1 MVSEDQTPFD
11 RARNFALAKLYF
23 DANSFIAGA
32 FETLPEVRAHINY
45 RDSMATLP
53 DDAAR
58 LDRTKREDAMA
69 IILSRWNPEL
79 AFVSPH
85 ALLEVLDVATRRY
98 EIPPENAIEIL
109 SAGIQRDFTL
119 LPAEFDIVRSGT
131 DVIKKLEERIPQ
143 AWQYARI
150 RYRAMARDAEGH
162 PLGSVSFGE
171 DLTSGVG
178 RVSSK
183 SGSPATFEAMKSLDA
198 PQSHTISAPKFER
211 ELFLGAAQL
220 SMEHGI
226 HAADALHILLC
237 AGKGMVIVTSDKKML
252 KKFPRMSA
260 ALPHAQDPIE
270 VLGAWGHALDP
281 AWPP

>member
-11 RARNFALAKLYF
+11 RTRNFALAKLYF

-45 RDSMATLP
+45 RDSMANLP
-53 DDAAR
+53 DNAAR
-58 LDRTKREDAMA
+58 LDRPKREK
-69 IILSRWNPEL
+69 
-79 AFVSPH
+79 
-85 ALLEVLDVATRRY
+85 
-98 EIPPENAIEIL
+98 AIEIL

-119 LPAEFDIVRSGT
+119 LPAEFDIVRPGT
-131 DVIKKLEERIPQ
+131 DVVKKLEERIPQ

-178 RVSSK
+178 QVSSK

-270 VLGAWGHALDP
+270 VLGAWGLALDP